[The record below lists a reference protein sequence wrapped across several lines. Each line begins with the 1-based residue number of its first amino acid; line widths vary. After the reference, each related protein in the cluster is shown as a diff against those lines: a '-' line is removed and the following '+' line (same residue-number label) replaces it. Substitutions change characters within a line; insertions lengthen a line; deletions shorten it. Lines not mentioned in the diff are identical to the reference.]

1 MLHVSCYVLY
11 NSRLTLG
18 LLYSILVSSMI
29 KQRVNRIIGQLLG
42 IERMVDEKRD
52 CSDILQQISAIKK
65 AIDSLSKEVVVS
77 GVCRYI
83 AKENTKEVEKVLE
96 RAINI

>member
-1 MLHVSCYVLY
+1 
-11 NSRLTLG
+11 
-18 LLYSILVSSMI
+18 MI
-29 KQRVNRIIGQLLG
+29 KQRVNRIIGQLRG

-65 AIDSLSKEVVVS
+65 AIYSLSKEVVVS
-77 GVCRYI
+77 VVCRYI